1 MDSFAASTSADA
13 DVPSTETLA
22 ASQSFV
28 GRWDRL
34 VSRTNWEKGR
44 IIAEW
49 RDALVASGASP
60 AESSD
65 DTWSRLVG
73 NVTPQHVGR
82 LRRTYSRFGA
92 LQESFAGLYWSHFYA
107 ALEWNDAELWL
118 EGAVQNDWSVSR
130 MRRERCEALGG
141 AAVDEPPAD
150 APLVESNVEDDA
162 PISDG
167 RTAEVREPREF
178 DAASSGPPAEGPDF
192 GDETEAAESAA
203 EDETDADAATEAT
216 PPPVHRPFENLA
228 ALPSDLHEA
237 FEAFKLAIVPP
248 RVSEWRDVAPG
259 DVVAALR
266 SLEALVLAPA

>member
-1 MDSFAASTSADA
+1 MDSFAAPTPADA
-13 DVPSTETLA
+13 DVPSTETLV

-49 RDALVASGASP
+49 REALLASAASP

-82 LRRTYSRFGA
+82 LRRTYARFGA
-92 LQESFAGLYWSHFYA
+92 LQETFAGLYWSHFYA

-118 EGAVQNDWSVSR
+118 EGAVQNEWSVSR
-130 MRRERCEALGG
+130 MRRERWEALGG

-162 PISDG
+162 PLADG
-167 RTAEVREPREF
+167 RTAEVRDPREF
-178 DAASSGPPAEGPDF
+178 DASSGPAAEGPDF

-203 EDETDADAATEAT
+203 EEVTAVDAATEAPT
-216 PPPVHRPFENLA
+216 PAHRPFENLA
-228 ALPSDLHEA
+228 TLPPDLHEA
-237 FEAFKLAIVPP
+237 FEAFKLAIVHH
-248 RVSEWRDVAPG
+248 RISEWRDVAPG

-266 SLEALVLAPA
+266 ALEALVLAPA